1 MKLKDKYLFLSFL
14 SFTVKI
20 KIAYVSVV
28 FYWIIFI
35 PIKCHFLFQL
45 YLIYLMNNQRKYI
58 TKLYNTEQR
67 KYYILFHK

>member
-28 FYWIIFI
+28 FY
-35 PIKCHFLFQL
+35 
-45 YLIYLMNNQRKYI
+45 
-58 TKLYNTEQR
+58 
-67 KYYILFHK
+67 